1 MLQGTIP
8 FLDGAF
14 EEQGVDTANISG
26 LGDIS
31 LSATWRPAEVKGLSL
46 NLGFILPTGEERDQ
60 PVIGNIA
67 PSVFQLGT
75 GAWQI
80 LLGAGYSKQ
89 VNKWALYTRFDVS
102 LPLQTSSQG
111 FRPAE
116 TYFLSAG
123 ASRAITEN
131 LRFGIAAVGSYTT
144 EDEFQGVE
152 LANTGATSFSLKPS
166 LIWQAHER
174 FTILS
179 SVDIPVYR
187 DVNETGIAAGTSWRI
202 SFNTNF

>member
-1 MLQGTIP
+1 MIQGTIP
-8 FLDGAF
+8 FLDGSF

-31 LSATWRPAEVKGLSL
+31 ISATWRPEQVKGLSL

-60 PVIGNIA
+60 PVIGNAA

-89 VNKWALYTRFDVS
+89 VNKWALFTRFDIS
-102 LPLQTSSQG
+102 LPLETSSQG

-123 ASRAITEN
+123 ASRAVTDT
-131 LRFGIAAVGSYTT
+131 LRFGLTAIGSYTT
-144 EDEFQGVE
+144 EDEFQGNE
-152 LANTGATSFSLKPS
+152 LGNTGATSFSLSPS
-166 LIWQAHER
+166 LTWRAHDR
-174 FTILS
+174 FVISS
-179 SVDIPVYR
+179 SVTVPVYR
-187 DVNETGIAAGTSWRI
+187 DVNETGIAAGPSWQI
-202 SFNTNF
+202 SFNTSF